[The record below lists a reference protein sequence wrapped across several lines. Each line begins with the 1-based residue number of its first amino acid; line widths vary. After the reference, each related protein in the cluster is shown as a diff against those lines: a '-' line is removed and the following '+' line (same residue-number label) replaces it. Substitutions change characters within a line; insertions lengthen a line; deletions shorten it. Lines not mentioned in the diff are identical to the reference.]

1 MIVSRSGMRAAV
13 WAGSGPAIVA
23 PREPVDPVIGHGGC
37 SPALRLAVE
46 WPAPGVV
53 VVRIGGEIDLATV
66 PRLTELIRQRLTAA
80 SLRSVV
86 LDLSEVSF
94 ASSAAV
100 ELLLHVQR
108 RAEHRGVGLWVVPG
122 SGAMVRLL
130 LVTGLRERFVCRDS
144 AAEAVSE
151 ARS

>member
-1 MIVSRSGMRAAV
+1 MIVSRSGRRSVA
-13 WAGSGPAIVA
+13 WTGSGPAIVA
-23 PREPVDPVIGHGGC
+23 PRAPSDPLIGHSC
-37 SPALRLAVE
+37 PAALRLAVE

-53 VVRIGGEIDLATV
+53 VVRIGGEIDVATV
-66 PRLTELIRQRLTAA
+66 PRLAELIRQRLTAA
-80 SLRSVV
+80 ALQTVV
-86 LDLSEVSF
+86 LDLSAVSF

-108 RAEHRGVGLWVVPG
+108 RAEHRGVGLLVVTG
-122 SGAMVRLL
+122 GVVLRLL
-130 LVTGLRERFVCRDS
+130 VITGLRERFACRDS

>member
-1 MIVSRSGMRAAV
+1 MRPVA

-23 PREPVDPVIGHGGC
+23 PRAPVDPVIGHGC
-37 SPALRLAVE
+37 SSALRLAVE
-46 WPAPGVV
+46 WPASGVV

-80 SLRSVV
+80 ALRTVV

-108 RAEHRGVGLWVVPG
+108 RAEHRGVGLLVVPG
-122 SGAMVRLL
+122 GGAVWRLL
-130 LVTGLRERFVCRDS
+130 VVAGLRDRFACRDS